1 MDWVRLWH
9 DMPNDPKWRT
19 ISRVSKQPISMV
31 ISVYIHML
39 ISASNA
45 TERGR
50 TQGLFDE
57 DIAAA
62 LDANAEDVAAIR
74 GAMQGRVIDGDRLTG
89 WERRQPQ
96 REDNSAVRAKVWR
109 ESKKAERNRT
119 QPNAEE
125 RPDTDTDTDKKN
137 LKPSSASSE
146 KRSTAV
152 AASDAWFGKE
162 FWPLWP
168 VARNR
173 KAAMVAARKV
183 KPEDRQKVVAG
194 VKTQSARIA
203 AMERPIHAATWIN
216 GARWEDAP
224 DQGLFATQGVELWPG
239 QLGGRPHPD
248 AIIRNFKKGDFIR

>member
-19 ISRVSKQPISMV
+19 ISRISKQPISMA

-39 ISASNA
+39 VSASNA

-50 TQGLFDE
+50 TQDWSDE

-62 LDANAEDVAAIR
+62 LDANAEDIAAIR
-74 GAMQGRVIDGDRLTG
+74 SAMQGRVIDGDRLTG

-96 REDNSAVRAKVWR
+96 REDNSALRAKKWR
-109 ESKKAERNRT
+109 EEKQQERNRT
-119 QPNAEE
+119 QPNAAE
-125 RPDTDTDTDKKN
+125 RPDTDTDTDKK
-137 LKPSSASSE
+137 KHKTSSASSE
-146 KRSTAV
+146 KHAAAV
-152 AASDAWFGKE
+152 ADSDKWFGSDL
-162 FWPLWP
+162 WPAWP
-168 VARNR
+168 VAKNR
-173 KAAMVAARKV
+173 KAAMIAARKI
-183 KPEDRQKVVAG
+183 KPEDRQKVIAG

-224 DQGLFATQGVELWPG
+224 DQGLFATQGVEQWPG
-239 QLGGRPHPD
+239 QFSGRPHPGLI
-248 AIIRNFKKGDFIR
+248 APKYVPGAFIR

>member
-1 MDWVRLWH
+1 MTKAYGWFRLYAEFAT
-9 DMPNDPKWRT
+9 DPK
-19 ISRVSKQPISMV
+19 VQSMPE
-31 ISVYIHML
+31 HMQRRL
-39 ISASNA
+39 VMLFCLRSGNGNA
-45 TERGR
+45 TFHETELLWALRISPDELAETKALFLAKGFISETWRVTNWDKRQYVSDSSTERVR
-50 TQGLFDE
+50 KH
-57 DIAAA
+57 
-62 LDANAEDVAAIR
+62 R
-74 GAMQGRVIDGDRLTG
+74 
-89 WERRQPQ
+89 ERRETLQER
-96 REDNSAVRAKVWR
+96 RETVAV
-109 ESKKAERNRT
+109 T
-119 QPNAEE
+119 P
-125 RPDTDTDTDKKN
+125 PDTDTDTDTEQKN

>member
-1 MDWVRLWH
+1 
-9 DMPNDPKWRT
+9 
-19 ISRVSKQPISMV
+19 
-31 ISVYIHML
+31 
-39 ISASNA
+39 
-45 TERGR
+45 
-50 TQGLFDE
+50 
-57 DIAAA
+57 
-62 LDANAEDVAAIR
+62 
-74 GAMQGRVIDGDRLTG
+74 
-89 WERRQPQ
+89 
-96 REDNSAVRAKVWR
+96 VWR

-119 QPNAEE
+119 RPNAEE